1 MIKALKKKSK
11 NGNEYYALFYVQGEV
26 EVFLAYLREAQYN
39 MLVAIQ
45 K

>member
-1 MIKALKKKSK
+1 MIKALKKESK
-11 NGNEYYALFYVQGEV
+11 NGNIYYALFYVQGDV

-39 MLVAIQ
+39 RLVAIQ